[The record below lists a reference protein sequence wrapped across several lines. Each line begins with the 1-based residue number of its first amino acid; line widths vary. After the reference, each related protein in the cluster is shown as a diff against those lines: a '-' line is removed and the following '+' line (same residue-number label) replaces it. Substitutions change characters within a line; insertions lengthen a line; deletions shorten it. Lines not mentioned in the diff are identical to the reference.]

1 MGEGVRVIT
10 KEISIPTD
18 NDGFV
23 LLKCKLCGEFF
34 KLKPS
39 ELQADDVI
47 NIWCP
52 ICGLISDSYL
62 TEDVI
67 KLALKIASNIAND
80 LIFDSLNKINSD
92 FISFEVNKKPRSE
105 IESPIVSKIE
115 ALEIQKYRCCKKQAK
130 IKPLVKIF
138 GSYCPYCG
146 VKYDEFK

>member
-1 MGEGVRVIT
+1 MRVIT